1 MIYIDSS
8 FFVAF
13 VDKKDDWHNDAVRIK
28 NSERSKQKFVVSN
41 FIISEAL
48 TIIGKRMDGRIANE
62 LFRYFIDNCVII
74 YANEEEFLEAIPVFL
89 EHNGRIS
96 IPDAIS
102 IVLMMK
108 NDIKEIISFDS
119 DFDKVSGISRVH

>member
-8 FFVAF
+8 FFVAL

-28 NSERSKQKFVVSN
+28 NSEYSKQKFVVSN

-89 EHNGRIS
+89 KHNGKIS